1 LCLVH
6 EQKCTLTGHSDRV
19 RAVAYSLDGN
29 IVSGSNDNTAR
40 IWDAQM
46 RTQLTHETMKLKALG
61 YEDGPF
67 LRKVQ
72 VTYHGKGWF
81 SADQKR
87 GTLGVSILRRDGAW
101 EIQAWL
107 DRDGSAKGRYK
118 FHSDVV
124 GLACQ
129 KSRVSGLDI
138 RVEARSEPI
147 AIDFESVGERDRWW
161 KWHSDAVRFCR
172 LLTR

>member
-1 LCLVH
+1 MCLVH

-40 IWDAQM
+40 ICDAQM

-72 VTYHGKGWF
+72 VIYHGKGWF

-87 GTLGVSILRRDGAW
+87 GTLGVSILRRVLRPDEDPRGN
-101 EIQAWL
+101 
-107 DRDGSAKGRYK
+107 AKGSNLLRPDGRVCDASAVLRHEK
-118 FHSDVV
+118 TRPSH
-124 GLACQ
+124 LAG
-129 KSRVSGLDI
+129 RI
-138 RVEARSEPI
+138 
-147 AIDFESVGERDRWW
+147 
-161 KWHSDAVRFCR
+161 
-172 LLTR
+172 